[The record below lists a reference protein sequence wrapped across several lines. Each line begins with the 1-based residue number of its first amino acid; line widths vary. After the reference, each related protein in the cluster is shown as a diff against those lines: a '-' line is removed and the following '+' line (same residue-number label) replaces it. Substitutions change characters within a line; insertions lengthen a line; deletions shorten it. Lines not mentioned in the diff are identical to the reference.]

1 MALPSLWS
9 GNLRLSLVLIPVRL
23 VPAVSTE
30 EAISFRQIH
39 EPSGTPIRQVK
50 GVRDG
55 DTFTEVPDEEIVK
68 GYEYAKGSHV
78 LIDPKEID
86 DLKLEAKHTIDM
98 VRFVDE
104 DEIDTRY
111 WEKPYY
117 LVPDGDEADEGYAI
131 MQRALAETGKVAI
144 GQLIL
149 HGRQHLVGIK
159 VLKGGLMLSILR
171 YAAELRDPKPYFEG
185 INFEPQSEAVG
196 LAKELIEAETGR
208 FEPEK
213 IPDKYAE
220 TLRELLQAKVEER
233 APQIEVAPEGR
244 HRKSSTSWRRL
255 RRVCRQKDAP
265 RCGTQCG
272 GEWASPLRRT
282 SQGRGRHDRDQA
294 SVERRIDVNRLKLN
308 QPSSWLPQPSHYFDW
323 VQREFIEASPP
334 VRSVSFRLIEF
345 HQNQAIIYCLF
356 AATQRGDRRAVK
368 R

>member
-1 MALPSLWS
+1 MPPPSLWS

-68 GYEYAKGSHV
+68 GYEYAKGQYV
-78 LIDPKEID
+78 LIDPQEID

-117 LVPDGDEADEGYAI
+117 LVPDGDEANEGYAI

-144 GQLIL
+144 GQLIMG
-149 HGRQHLVGIK
+149 GRAHLVGIK
-159 VLKGGLMLSILR
+159 ALKNGLMLSILR
-171 YAAELRDPKPYFEG
+171 YADELRDPKPYFEN
-185 INFEPQSEAVG
+185 INAELNTEAVG
-196 LAKELIEAETGR
+196 LAKELIEAESGR
-208 FEPEK
+208 FQPEK

-220 TLRELLQAKVEER
+220 TLRELLRAKVEQR
-233 APQIEVAPEGR
+233 APQIEVATEGKAPEIMNIMAALKESMQAKGR
-244 HRKSSTSWRRL
+244 AKVRDVVRKRMGKPEKEEQRR
-255 RRVCRQKDAP
+255 P
-265 RCGTQCG
+265 R
-272 GEWASPLRRT
+272 ASRPRPSPRRT
-282 SQGRGRHDRDQA
+282 AH
-294 SVERRIDVNRLKLN
+294 
-308 QPSSWLPQPSHYFDW
+308 
-323 VQREFIEASPP
+323 
-334 VRSVSFRLIEF
+334 
-345 HQNQAIIYCLF
+345 
-356 AATQRGDRRAVK
+356 
-368 R
+368 